1 MKRLVGW
8 LDGQKIHKTHVS
20 FVVVA
25 PEYNTIFNWTGMR
38 FLVFIV
44 NKIYDT
50 VTMNTPAERGRVKEI
65 GYMNSSVFSSQPN
78 LSLNNLQTL

>member
-1 MKRLVGW
+1 
-8 LDGQKIHKTHVS
+8 
-20 FVVVA
+20 
-25 PEYNTIFNWTGMR
+25 MR

-65 GYMNSSVFSSQPN
+65 GCMNSSVFSSQPN